1 MTEEQFIQENKG
13 SYDEFIIRTWN
24 PFHQIPDHTHPFSIK
39 ALVIAGTMWLT
50 VRDIE
55 RQLTV
60 GDVFELDYEEPHSER
75 YGPEGASYL
84 VARCGYP
91 RK

>member
-39 ALVIAGTMWLT
+39 ALVIAGTMSLT

-55 RQLTV
+55 RQLKV
-60 GDVFELDYEEPHSER
+60 GDVFELDYEELHSER

>member
-39 ALVIAGTMWLT
+39 ALVIAGTMSLT

-60 GDVFELDYEEPHSER
+60 GDVFELDYEELHSER